1 MLSLTMNDA
10 AVEALKLLTALTVV
24 APPGG
29 LSPDLRERAA
39 RGIVRRGEVLTWAD
53 STGGAADAPSF
64 FPDLTAWECSD
75 SSFHLEDFVPVEVA
89 TVDDAPVI
97 SEEDQETLLRH
108 GVAFA
113 LEFSKRVYMLDPPSA
128 VRCILSANETN
139 ATFRFHQIRP
149 GESWN
154 LPDLDGYRLDKL
166 VVIDIEPAGGQ

>member
-1 MLSLTMNDA
+1 MNDA
-10 AVEALKLLTALTVV
+10 AVEALRLLSGLGAL
-24 APPGG
+24 APPDG

-75 SSFHLEDFVPVEVA
+75 TSFHLEDSVPVEVA

-97 SEEDQETLLRH
+97 SEEDQRILLLH

-113 LEFSKRVYMLDPPSA
+113 MEFSQQVYALDPPSP
-128 VRCILSANETN
+128 VRCILGANETN
-139 ATFRFHQIRP
+139 ASFRFHQIRP
-149 GESWN
+149 GENWN
-154 LPDLDGYRLDKL
+154 LPDLDGYRSEKM
-166 VVIDIEPAGGQ
+166 VVIDIEPANRR